1 MSQRIRQVTLV
12 AGGLFIGATFVAC
25 EQQEEPTTDQVDQPS
40 PMDWQSQNSA
50 LLTAP
55 AKAPRTIAAMMF
67 DIGNGPPTASS
78 IMSVIGGTGS
88 SQRHMF
94 QEISY
99 GIQDTNPEY
108 FGPFTLPVHNC
119 LTIACCGPSSD
130 RTGNGATVQM
140 QMDML
145 GKTFNHYF
153 WVYGGIPSG
162 ADCGTWGDEG
172 SPNSIAK
179 YSSYSFHQIVGYA
192 QEIGHNFGMTHEP
205 TMCCGGTVRGN
216 TCTGGTTFADSTTNC
231 QHIEYANSLSFMGN
245 GAHHPSAVHK
255 YHQGWMSGCNLVK
268 AGTSTTLTMVPQ
280 ELPCDGVQLVQI
292 PAPKT
297 RPGPGIRG
305 DGQGNPPMLTHYYLE
320 MRAPLGF
327 DAGLGPMILVSIGP
341 DLPAANRNAP
351 YVYLLD
357 TNPSTTTLNDS
368 GLKAGGTY
376 MDPGGGLTITVNSI
390 DNASASVTITSSGTG
405 ALTCGNSMAFT
416 APGPGASSC
425 GPLFGGT
432 GTGGTTGAGGRG
444 GTTGTGGT
452 TGAAGRGGTTGTA
465 GTTGAAGR
473 GGTTGTAGATGAAG
487 RGGTT
492 GTAGTTGTG
501 VGTGGSSVSGTG
513 GSSGAGGGVVVSGTG
528 GSNGAAGTGG
538 SSGQGTGGASSTGTG
553 GSTTVSG
560 VAGNGATG
568 TAGTGPGEAA
578 GGCACD
584 TTGGPTTSSALLGL
598 ALGMITFA
606 RRRPRRAPMG

>member
-25 EQQEEPTTDQVDQPS
+25 EQQEEPATDQVDQPS

-205 TMCCGGTVRGN
+205 TMCCGGTVSGN
-216 TCTGGTTFADSTTNC
+216 RTCTGSVTLSDNTSNC
-231 QHIEYANSLSFMGN
+231 QHMEYANSLSFMGG

-341 DLPAANRNAP
+341 ELPAANRNAP

-357 TNPSTTTLNDS
+357 TQPGTTTLNDS
-368 GLKAGGTY
+368 GLKAGQTY

-390 DNASASVTITSSGTG
+390 DNTQANVTITSSGTG
-405 ALTCGNSMAFT
+405 ALTCGNNMAFT

-465 GTTGAAGR
+465 GTTG
-473 GGTTGTAGATGAAG
+473 
-487 RGGTT
+487 
-492 GTAGTTGTG
+492 TG

-513 GSSGAGGGVVVSGTG
+513 GSSGAGGGVVIGPGGTG
-528 GSNGAAGTGG
+528 GSNG
-538 SSGQGTGGASSTGTG
+538 GQGTGGASSTGTG